1 MRIHTFAIVSK
12 TTGGVDFQ
20 VFRKV
25 LLFAFPHRGLLT
37 GSVTA
42 TLLLAI
48 ISPLR
53 PKLIEYT
60 LDNYVANAD
69 IPGII
74 RFSFY
79 NGIFLL
85 FECGLIFLS
94 VFSNGY
100 LGQHIIRDL
109 RMRLYEK
116 FLGLGPV
123 FYDRHPIG
131 TLVTRVIS
139 DIQNIAD
146 VFSQGFL
153 EILGDV
159 LKIIAIISIML
170 YTDVRLTLISLSTI
184 PLLFYATWLFKNAI
198 QSSFREVR
206 NAVANLNAFVQEHI
220 TGMMIV
226 QAFTREKEEEK
237 GFKEINS
244 KHRDANIRSNWAYS
258 VFFPVVELLSA
269 LSVGLLIWWGSRQ
282 AIAGFCTPGT
292 LVAFIMYIQMLFRPI
307 RMLAD
312 RFNTLQMGVICAERV
327 FQMLDV
333 KEDIIDKGT
342 LHASAIGGKIEF
354 RDVWFS
360 YTDKQ
365 EWVLK
370 GISFVIQPGE
380 SLAIVGET
388 GSGKTTLVSLL
399 NRFYQPIKGDIL
411 IDDIPIEHYQLDSL
425 RARMSMVLQ
434 EVFLFSESILENI
447 RMGDPRITSG
457 DIEQAASDLGAS
469 ELVRQFKE
477 GWHFKVKE
485 RGSLLSTGQR
495 QIIAFIR
502 AYVRKPSILI
512 LDEATAN
519 IDSESERKIQHA
531 TQLLVSRQTSVVVA
545 HRLSTI
551 RNANKILLF
560 SKGQIAEQGT
570 HQQLM
575 AMDGMYKRLYTLQF
589 EKVNA
594 EI

>member
-1 MRIHTFAIVSK
+1 MSK

-25 LLFAFPHRGLLT
+25 LSFAFPHRGLLA

-42 TLLLAI
+42 TLLLAM

-60 LDNYVANAD
+60 LDHYVANAD

-74 RFSFY
+74 RYSLY
-79 NGIFLL
+79 NVAFLL
-85 FECGLIFLS
+85 LECGLVFLA

-116 FLGLGPV
+116 LLGLGPV

-153 EILGDV
+153 EILGDI
-159 LKIIAIISIML
+159 LKILAIIGIML

-220 TGMMIV
+220 TGMIIV
-226 QAFTREKEEEK
+226 QAFSREIEEQK
-237 GFKEINS
+237 SFNEINS

-269 LSVGLLIWWGSRQ
+269 LSVGLLIWWGSRE
-282 AIAGFCTPGT
+282 AIAGFCSSGT

-327 FQMLDV
+327 FQMLEV
-333 KEDIIDKGT
+333 KEDIIDNGT
-342 LHASAIGGKIEF
+342 LDASGIRGKIEF
-354 RDVWFS
+354 RDVWFTYS
-360 YTDKQ
+360 DKQ
-365 EWVLK
+365 DWVLK

-388 GSGKTTLVSLL
+388 GSGKTTIVSLL
-399 NRFYQPIKGDIL
+399 NRFYQPTKGEIF
-411 IDDIPIEHYQLDSL
+411 IDDIPIQKYNLDSL

-447 RMGDPRITSG
+447 RMGDHRIEHH
-457 DIEQAASDLGAS
+457 DIEQAAKDLGVSDLVG
-469 ELVRQFKE
+469 QFKD

-531 TQLLVSRQTSVVVA
+531 TQFLVSRQTSVVVA

-551 RNANKILLF
+551 RNANMILLL
-560 SKGQIAEQGT
+560 SEGQIAEQGN
-570 HQQLM
+570 HEHLM
-575 AMDGMYKRLYTLQF
+575 AIDGHYKKLYTLQL
-589 EKVNA
+589 EKA
-594 EI
+594 DAQI